1 MSKKKL
7 SKKKELSSQQFAAT
21 AYTVYTDLIKAGFN
35 TEQAFQLTRDVV
47 EAIVK

>member
-1 MSKKKL
+1 MKKQKPSKKD
-7 SKKKELSSQQFAAT
+7 LSSQEFAAT
-21 AYTVYTDLIKAGFN
+21 AYTVYTDLIKAGFS